1 MLLSAPTRYRDTLE
15 KLATEPPSTKT
26 ALLRVLLPEIELVL
40 ASGKT
45 RKEVWQRLTQE
56 GLGITFETFCRLLSR
71 VRIKRPRVS
80 AALGGKSP
88 VMPNAHAPQGAADV
102 AHDPLANLRRVEQ
115 SRPGFHFRGTEHL
128 DVLVHGRR
136 EPREEDSK

>member
-1 MLLSAPTRYRDTLE
+1 MLLSAPTRYRNTLE

-26 ALLRVLLPEIELVL
+26 ALLRDLLPQIELVL

-45 RKEVWQRLTQE
+45 RKQVWQRLTQE
-56 GLGITFETFCRLLSR
+56 GLDITFETFCRLLSR
-71 VRIKRPRVS
+71 VRIKRPHIT
-80 AALGGKSP
+80 AALGGKNP
-88 VMPNAHAPQGAADV
+88 VLWNKEATQSVAGA

-128 DVLVHGRR
+128 DVLVHGKR
-136 EPREEDSK
+136 EPREEGSR